1 VILLRSETTLK
12 KQQMEGDRSSTWQR
26 DREMTFGTMRRIIAP
41 TGTGNLPA
49 LPRDWIRRSSASVMT
64 QRKIVPIQC
73 AFPQAFNSRRHWGRD
88 AARVGVCSVGVCW
101 LALAGTV
108 FAQEPERAISAIPNL
123 DYTYSNLPTQPVGPD
138 DLLALSVYDS
148 PELTRTVRVDADGN
162 IRLPMLKDPI
172 QVRGMVPSQL
182 ESAIAKALTKGN
194 VLVDPIVTVTIVEY
208 QSRPVN
214 VVGAVKTPL
223 VFQAS
228 RPIPLL
234 DAIARAGGMREDAG
248 SDIVVSKQVLRDGKS
263 VRITQTIPVR
273 KLIDSADPT
282 LNVMLHGGEEVL
294 VPEALKIY
302 VVGNVKKP
310 GAYPVKSD
318 EETTIL
324 QLLALSEGLTP
335 FSAKVAY
342 VYRRSPSGTK
352 TEVPVPLAKIMKR
365 QSPDV
370 PLQAN
375 DILYIPDNNG
385 KRLTAETLDRIAG
398 LGSGAA
404 TDYIIWH

>member
-1 VILLRSETTLK
+1 MRNHEAYKGANRYRQLTRRSAE
-12 KQQMEGDRSSTWQR
+12 DRTR
-26 DREMTFGTMRRIIAP
+26 
-41 TGTGNLPA
+41 
-49 LPRDWIRRSSASVMT
+49 LPRVFVMT
-64 QRKIVPIQC
+64 HFKAII
-73 AFPQAFNSRRHWGRD
+73 GL
-88 AARVGVCSVGVCW
+88 GW
-101 LALAGTV
+101 LLLAGCV
-108 FAQEPERAISAIPNL
+108 YAQQPDRAISTVPNL
-123 DYTYSNLPTQPVGPD
+123 DYSYSNLPTQPVGPD

-162 IRLPMLKDPI
+162 IRLPMLKEPI

-182 ESAIAKALTKGN
+182 ESAIAKALTKGK

-214 VVGAVKTPL
+214 VVGAVKNPL
-223 VFQAS
+223 VFQAT

-248 SDIVVSKQVLRDGKS
+248 SDIVVSQEVVRDGKAA
-263 VRITQTIPVR
+263 RITQTIPVR
-273 KLIDSADPT
+273 KLIDNADPS
-282 LNVMLHGGEEVL
+282 LNVLLHGGEEVL

-310 GAYPVKSD
+310 GAYPVRND

-324 QLLALSEGLTP
+324 QLLALSEGLAP
-335 FSAKVAY
+335 YSAKVAY
-342 VYRRSPSGTK
+342 VYRRAPGGTK
-352 TEVPVPLAKIMKR
+352 TELPIELAKIMKR

-370 PLQAN
+370 PLRAN

-385 KRLTAETLDRIAG
+385 KRLTAETIDRLAG
-398 LGSGAA
+398 IGGATA
-404 TDYIIWH
+404 TNYIIWH

>member
-1 VILLRSETTLK
+1 
-12 KQQMEGDRSSTWQR
+12 
-26 DREMTFGTMRRIIAP
+26 
-41 TGTGNLPA
+41 
-49 LPRDWIRRSSASVMT
+49 MT
-64 QRKIVPIQC
+64 QRKIAPIQF
-73 AFPQAFNSRRHWGRD
+73 AFPQATLRHWGR
-88 AARVGVCSVGVCW
+88 AVAHIGVCLVGVCC
-101 LALAGTV
+101 LTLAGTV
-108 FAQEPERAISAIPNL
+108 YAQQAERAASTVPNL
-123 DYTYSNLPTQPVGPD
+123 DFGYSNLPTQPVGPD

-182 ESAIAKALTKGN
+182 ESAIGKALTKGN

-214 VVGAVKTPL
+214 VVGAVKNPL
-223 VFQAS
+223 VFQAT

-248 SDIVVSKQVLRDGKS
+248 SDIVVSKEVVRDGKP

-273 KLIDSADPT
+273 KLIDNADPA
-282 LNVMLHGGEEVL
+282 LNVLLHGGEEVL

-302 VVGNVKKP
+302 VVGDVKKP
-310 GAYPVKSD
+310 GAYPVKND

-335 FSAKVAY
+335 YSAKVAY
-342 VYRRSPSGTK
+342 VYRRAPGGSK

-365 QSPDV
+365 KSPDV

-385 KRLTAETLDRIAG
+385 KRLTAETIDRIAG
-398 LGSGAA
+398 LGTATA

>member
-1 VILLRSETTLK
+1 MRQPVPAAC
-12 KQQMEGDRSSTWQR
+12 QR
-26 DREMTFGTMRRIIAP
+26 
-41 TGTGNLPA
+41 PA
-49 LPRDWIRRSSASVMT
+49 KGRNRLSCAFVMT
-64 QRKIVPIQC
+64 HIKPIQSMVRGF
-73 AFPQAFNSRRHWGRD
+73 APNKRALLAVRAGW
-88 AARVGVCSVGVCW
+88 CW
-101 LALAGTV
+101 LLLAGCVYAQQPDRVISTV
-108 FAQEPERAISAIPNL
+108 PNL

-148 PELTRTVRVDADGN
+148 PELTRTVRVDANGN

-172 QVRGMVPSQL
+172 PVRGMVPSQV
-182 ESAIAKALTKGN
+182 ESTIARSLTKGN

-214 VVGAVKTPL
+214 VVGAVKNPL
-223 VFQAS
+223 VFQAT

-248 SDIVVSKQVLRDGKS
+248 SDIVVSKEVVKDGKTT
-263 VRITQTIPVR
+263 RITQTIPVR
-273 KLIDSADPT
+273 KLIDNADPA

-310 GAYPVKSD
+310 GAYPVKTD

-324 QLLALSEGLTP
+324 QLLALSEGLAP
-335 FSAKVAY
+335 YSAKVAY
-342 VYRRSPSGTK
+342 VYRRSPGGAK
-352 TEVPVPLAKIMKR
+352 TEVPGELDKIMKR

-385 KRLTAETLDRIAG
+385 KRLTAETIDRIAG
-398 LGSGAA
+398 LGTATA
-404 TDYIIWH
+404 TDFIIWH

>member
-1 VILLRSETTLK
+1 
-12 KQQMEGDRSSTWQR
+12 
-26 DREMTFGTMRRIIAP
+26 MTFGNMRRINAP
-41 TGTGNLPA
+41 TGTCNYQRPA
-49 LPRDWIRRSSASVMT
+49 KDWIRRSSTSVMT
-64 QRKIVPIQC
+64 QLTIAAIQF
-73 AFPQAFNSRRHWGRD
+73 AFLQACDSPRRWGR
-88 AARVGVCSVGVCW
+88 AVARVGVPSVGVCF
-101 LALAGTV
+101 LALGGAV
-108 FAQEPERAISAIPNL
+108 YAQQSERAVSSAPNL
-123 DYTYSNLPTQPVGPD
+123 DYAYSNLPTQPVGPD

-162 IRLPMLKDPI
+162 IRLPMLKDPV

-214 VVGAVKTPL
+214 VVGAVKNPL
-223 VFQAS
+223 VFQAT

-234 DAIARAGGMREDAG
+234 DAIARAGGIREDAG
-248 SDIVVSKQVLRDGKS
+248 SDIVVSKEVMRDGKPA
-263 VRITQTIPVR
+263 RITQTIPVR
-273 KLIDSADPT
+273 KLIDNADPA

-310 GAYPVKSD
+310 GAYPVRND

-335 FSAKVAY
+335 YSAKIAY
-342 VYRRSPSGTK
+342 VYRRSPGGSK
-352 TEVPVPLAKIMKR
+352 TEVPVPLSKIMKR

-398 LGSGAA
+398 LGTATA
-404 TDYIIWH
+404 TDYIIFH

>member
-1 VILLRSETTLK
+1 L
-12 KQQMEGDRSSTWQR
+12 
-26 DREMTFGTMRRIIAP
+26 
-41 TGTGNLPA
+41 
-49 LPRDWIRRSSASVMT
+49 
-64 QRKIVPIQC
+64 
-73 AFPQAFNSRRHWGRD
+73 
-88 AARVGVCSVGVCW
+88 AARTGCCW
-101 LALAGTV
+101 VVLAGCVYAQQPDRALATGG
-108 FAQEPERAISAIPNL
+108 NL
-123 DYTYSNLPTQPVGPD
+123 DYAYSNLPTQPVGPD
-138 DLLALSVYDS
+138 DLLAVSVYDS
-148 PELTRTVRVDADGN
+148 PELTRTVRVDANGN

-172 QVRGMVPSQL
+172 PVRGMVPSQV
-182 ESAIAKALTKGN
+182 ETTIAGSLTQGK

-214 VVGAVKTPL
+214 VVGAVKNPL
-223 VFQAS
+223 VFQAT

-248 SDIVVSKQVLRDGKS
+248 SDIVVSREVVQNGIPARM
-263 VRITQTIPVR
+263 TQTIPVR
-273 KLIDSADPT
+273 KLIDNADPGA
-282 LNVMLHGGEEVL
+282 NVMLHGGEEVL

-310 GAYPVKSD
+310 GAYAVRND

-335 FSAKVAY
+335 YSAKVAY
-342 VYRRSPSGTK
+342 VYRRSPGGTK
-352 TEVPVPLAKIMKR
+352 TELPIALAKIMKR

-385 KRLTAETLDRIAG
+385 KRLTAETIDRLAG
-398 LGSGAA
+398 LGTATA
-404 TDYIIWH
+404 TDLIIWH

>member
-1 VILLRSETTLK
+1 
-12 KQQMEGDRSSTWQR
+12 
-26 DREMTFGTMRRIIAP
+26 
-41 TGTGNLPA
+41 
-49 LPRDWIRRSSASVMT
+49 MT
-64 QRKIVPIQC
+64 QLKIAAIQFAFLQACDC
-73 AFPQAFNSRRHWGRD
+73 ARHWGR
-88 AARVGVCSVGVCW
+88 AVARMGVCSISVCF
-101 LALAGTV
+101 LALTGTV
-108 FAQEPERAISAIPNL
+108 YAQQAERAVSTVPTP
-123 DYTYSNLPTQPVGPD
+123 DYAYSNLPTQPVGPD

-214 VVGAVKTPL
+214 VVGAVKNPL
-223 VFQAS
+223 VFQAT

-248 SDIVVSKQVLRDGKS
+248 SDIVVSKEVVRDGKPA
-263 VRITQTIPVR
+263 RITQTIPVR
-273 KLIDSADPT
+273 KLIDNADPT

-310 GAYPVKSD
+310 GAYPVKND

-335 FSAKVAY
+335 YSAKVAY
-342 VYRRSPSGTK
+342 VYRRSPGGTK

-365 QSPDV
+365 KSPDV

-385 KRLTAETLDRIAG
+385 KRLTAETIDRIAG
-398 LGSGAA
+398 LGAATA

>member
-1 VILLRSETTLK
+1 MTQLTIAAAQFAFQLACSSTRRGGRALLRKSVFSVGLLCFALSGITWA
-12 KQQMEGDRSSTWQR
+12 QQAERPSSN
-26 DREMTFGTMRRIIAP
+26 AP
-41 TGTGNLPA
+41 T
-49 LPRDWIRRSSASVMT
+49 
-64 QRKIVPIQC
+64 
-73 AFPQAFNSRRHWGRD
+73 
-88 AARVGVCSVGVCW
+88 
-101 LALAGTV
+101 
-108 FAQEPERAISAIPNL
+108 L
-123 DYTYSNLPTQPVGPD
+123 DYAYSNLPTQPVGPD

-162 IRLPMLKDPI
+162 VRLPMLKDPV
-172 QVRGMVPSQL
+172 QVRGLVPSQV
-182 ESAIAKALTKGN
+182 EAAIAKALIKGN

-214 VVGAVKTPL
+214 VVGAVKNPL
-223 VFQAS
+223 VFQAA

-234 DAIARAGGMREDAG
+234 DAIARAGGIREDAG
-248 SDIVVSKQVLRDGKS
+248 SDIVVSKQVMRDGKPAQ
-263 VRITQTIPVR
+263 VTQTIPVR
-273 KLIDSADPT
+273 KLIDHADPS

-302 VVGNVKKP
+302 VVGNVKRP
-310 GAYPVKSD
+310 GAYPVRND

-335 FSAKVAY
+335 YSAKIAY
-342 VYRRSPSGTK
+342 VYRKSPGGSK
-352 TEVPVPLAKIMKR
+352 TELPVPLAKIMKR
-365 QSPDV
+365 KSPDV

-398 LGSGAA
+398 LGTATA

>member
-1 VILLRSETTLK
+1 MTQLKIAAIRSALL
-12 KQQMEGDRSSTWQR
+12 QACDCA
-26 DREMTFGTMRRIIAP
+26 RRWGRAVARTGGCLAGVCCLAL
-41 TGTGNLPA
+41 TGTVYA
-49 LPRDWIRRSSASVMT
+49 
-64 QRKIVPIQC
+64 Q
-73 AFPQAFNSRRHWGRD
+73 QA
-88 AARVGVCSVGVCW
+88 
-101 LALAGTV
+101 
-108 FAQEPERAISAIPNL
+108 ERAVSTVPNL
-123 DYTYSNLPTQPVGPD
+123 DYAYSNLPTQPVGPD

-214 VVGAVKTPL
+214 VVGAVKNPL
-223 VFQAS
+223 VFQAT

-248 SDIVVSKQVLRDGKS
+248 SDIVVSKEVVRDGKP

-273 KLIDSADPT
+273 KLIDNADPA

-310 GAYPVKSD
+310 GAYPVRND

-335 FSAKVAY
+335 LLCQGGLCVSQVGGRQQDGSARPAGEDHEAPIA
-342 VYRRSPSGTK
+342 RRAPAGERHTLHSG
-352 TEVPVPLAKIMKR
+352 
-365 QSPDV
+365 
-370 PLQAN
+370 
-375 DILYIPDNNG
+375 
-385 KRLTAETLDRIAG
+385 
-398 LGSGAA
+398 
-404 TDYIIWH
+404 

>member
-1 VILLRSETTLK
+1 
-12 KQQMEGDRSSTWQR
+12 
-26 DREMTFGTMRRIIAP
+26 
-41 TGTGNLPA
+41 
-49 LPRDWIRRSSASVMT
+49 MT
-64 QRKIVPIQC
+64 QRKIAAIQC
-73 AFPQAFNSRRHWGRD
+73 AFPQASPRQWGRVL
-88 AARVGVCSVGVCW
+88 ACMGVCW
-101 LALAGTV
+101 LALTGAV
-108 FAQEPERAISAIPNL
+108 SAQQPERSISTIPNL

-172 QVRGMVPSQL
+172 QVRGMAPSQL

-248 SDIVVSKQVLRDGKS
+248 SDIVVSKEVLRDGKP
-263 VRITQTIPVR
+263 VRITQSIPVR
-273 KLIDSADPT
+273 KLIDNADPT
-282 LNVMLHGGEEVL
+282 LNVLLHGGEEVL

-342 VYRRSPSGTK
+342 VYRRSPGGTK

>member
-1 VILLRSETTLK
+1 
-12 KQQMEGDRSSTWQR
+12 
-26 DREMTFGTMRRIIAP
+26 MRRIKAP
-41 TGTGNLPA
+41 KGQAKYLRA
-49 LPRDWIRRSSASVMT
+49 FVMT
-64 QRKIVPIQC
+64 QSKIILG
-73 AFPQAFNSRRHWGRD
+73 FFS
-88 AARVGVCSVGVCW
+88 W
-101 LALAGTV
+101 LLLAGCV
-108 FAQEPERAISAIPNL
+108 YAQQAERAIPPASNF

-138 DLLALSVYDS
+138 DLLAISVYDS

-172 QVRGMVPSQL
+172 QVQGMVPSQL
-182 ESAIAKALTKGN
+182 ESAIAKSLIKGN
-194 VLVDPIVTVTIVEY
+194 VLVDPVVTVTIVEY

-214 VVGAVKTPL
+214 VVGAVKNPL
-223 VFQAS
+223 VFQAT

-234 DAIARAGGMREDAG
+234 DAIARAGGLREDAG
-248 SDIVVSKQVLRDGKS
+248 SDIVVSQQVVRDGKPA
-263 VRITQTIPVR
+263 RNTETIPVR
-273 KLIDSADPT
+273 KLIDHADPS

-310 GAYPVKSD
+310 GAYPIKND

-335 FSAKVAY
+335 YSAKVAY
-342 VYRRSPSGTK
+342 VYRRAPGGTK
-352 TEVPVPLAKIMKR
+352 TEVPVELAKIMKR
-365 QSPDV
+365 KSPDV

-375 DILYIPDNNG
+375 DILYIPDNKG
-385 KRLTAETLDRIAG
+385 QRLTAQTIDRLAG
-398 LGSGAA
+398 LGTATA

>member
-1 VILLRSETTLK
+1 
-12 KQQMEGDRSSTWQR
+12 
-26 DREMTFGTMRRIIAP
+26 
-41 TGTGNLPA
+41 
-49 LPRDWIRRSSASVMT
+49 
-64 QRKIVPIQC
+64 
-73 AFPQAFNSRRHWGRD
+73 
-88 AARVGVCSVGVCW
+88 VCSAGVFW

-214 VVGAVKTPL
+214 VVGAVKNPL
-223 VFQAS
+223 VFQAT

-248 SDIVVSKQVLRDGKS
+248 SDIIVSKEVVRNGKP
-263 VRITQTIPVR
+263 VRIKQTIPVR
-273 KLIDSADPT
+273 KLIDNADPT

-302 VVGNVKKP
+302 VVGDVKKP
-310 GAYPVKSD
+310 GAYPVKND

-335 FSAKVAY
+335 YSAKVAY
-342 VYRRSPSGTK
+342 VYRRSPGGTK

-365 QSPDV
+365 KAPDV
-370 PLQAN
+370 LLQAN

-385 KRLTAETLDRIAG
+385 KRLTAETIDRIAG
-398 LGSGAA
+398 LGTATA
-404 TDYIIWH
+404 TDYIIWQMRERMRAQTV

>member
-1 VILLRSETTLK
+1 V
-12 KQQMEGDRSSTWQR
+12 
-26 DREMTFGTMRRIIAP
+26 RRIKAP
-41 TGTGNLPA
+41 KGQAKYLRA
-49 LPRDWIRRSSASVMT
+49 CVMT
-64 QRKIVPIQC
+64 QSKIILG
-73 AFPQAFNSRRHWGRD
+73 FFS
-88 AARVGVCSVGVCW
+88 W
-101 LALAGTV
+101 LLLAGCV
-108 FAQEPERAISAIPNL
+108 YAQQAERAISPGSNF
-123 DYTYSNLPTQPVGPD
+123 DYPYSNLPTQPVGPD
-138 DLLALSVYDS
+138 DLLAVSVYDS

-172 QVRGMVPSQL
+172 QVQGMVPSQL
-182 ESAIAKALTKGN
+182 ESAIAKTLTRGK

-214 VVGAVKTPL
+214 VVGAVKNPL
-223 VFQAS
+223 VFQAT

-234 DAIARAGGMREDAG
+234 DAIARAGGLREDAG
-248 SDIVVSKQVLRDGKS
+248 SDIVVSQQVVRDGKP
-263 VRITQTIPVR
+263 VRNTETIPVR
-273 KLIDSADPT
+273 KLIDGADPS

-310 GAYPVKSD
+310 GAYPIKND

-342 VYRRSPSGTK
+342 VYRRAPGGTK
-352 TEVPVPLAKIMKR
+352 TEVPVELAKIMKR
-365 QSPDV
+365 KSPDV

-375 DILYIPDNNG
+375 DILYIPDNKG
-385 KRLTAETLDRIAG
+385 QRLTAQTIDRLAG
-398 LGSGAA
+398 LGTATA